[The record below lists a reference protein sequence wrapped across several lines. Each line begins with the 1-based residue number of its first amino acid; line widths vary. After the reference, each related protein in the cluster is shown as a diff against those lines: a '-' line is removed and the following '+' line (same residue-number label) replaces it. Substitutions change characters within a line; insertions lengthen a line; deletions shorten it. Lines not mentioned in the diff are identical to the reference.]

1 MIALQ
6 PTKPATPLKPQYQE
20 NNRFFLPI
28 PMLKMGQGAVHSL
41 QILYDLKHQALLNIN
56 LEEDILSF
64 YPAWRPFVAPHSGMR
79 S

>member
-1 MIALQ
+1 
-6 PTKPATPLKPQYQE
+6 
-20 NNRFFLPI
+20 
-28 PMLKMGQGAVHSL
+28 MLKMGQGAVQSL

-64 YPAWRPFVAPHSGMR
+64 YPVWRPFVAPHSGMR